1 MDQPTP
7 QNKYDVFSYTM
18 QKDDKSDF
26 QYGSYPNYI
35 QGKKLKG
42 HTHTKTKR
50 NQAFTRKPFPL
61 K

>member
-7 QNKYDVFSYTM
+7 TNKYDVFSYTM
-18 QKDDKSDF
+18 QKDEKSDF
-26 QYGSYPNYI
+26 QYGSFPHYI
-35 QGKKLKG
+35 QHKSLAKSA
-42 HTHTKTKR
+42 HTKTKR